1 MRDQIQAALKAAIKS
16 QEKRRISTLRLMT
29 AAIEDRVIAARSHGQ
44 DGLSEAEILEILAKM
59 VKQRHESIETY
70 EKAGRME
77 LAQQEQEEMDI
88 IQTFMPQQ
96 MSDGEIRKACEEL
109 VSEME
114 CKSLKDMGRTMAELK
129 MRYAGQMD
137 FGKASQIV
145 KELLK

>member
-1 MRDQIQAALKAAIKS
+1 MRDQINAALKAAIKA

-44 DGLSEAEILEILAKM
+44 DGLSDAEILDILAKM
-59 VKQRHESIETY
+59 VKQRRESIETY
-70 EKAGRME
+70 EQAGRME

-96 MSDGEIRKACEEL
+96 MSDDEVRAAVEAIVAEL
-109 VSEME
+109 D
-114 CKSLKDMGRTMAELK
+114 CQGLKDMGRTMGELK
-129 MRYAGQMD
+129 TRFAGQMD
-137 FGKASQIV
+137 FSKASQIV